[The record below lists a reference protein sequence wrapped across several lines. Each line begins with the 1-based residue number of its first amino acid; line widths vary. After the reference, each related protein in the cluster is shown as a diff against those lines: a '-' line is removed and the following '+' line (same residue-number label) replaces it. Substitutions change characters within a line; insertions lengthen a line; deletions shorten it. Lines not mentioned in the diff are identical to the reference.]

1 MYFLHLNGGEKM
13 ERNALWF
20 RGRIKS
26 FNCPCLF
33 ALPELHKAVNKGENI
48 SSEEMTVFL
57 EELFREKPDESWFYQ
72 TDDCWNS
79 VNGFIRK
86 WMIKQPNNNF
96 YPVFV
101 KLIKE
106 IEPIIGSKETL
117 KIILS
122 FPFKNKELAEKELV
136 ISLISFFSKT

>member
-1 MYFLHLNGGEKM
+1 M
-13 ERNALWF
+13 
-20 RGRIKS
+20 
-26 FNCPCLF
+26 
-33 ALPELHKAVNKGENI
+33 
-48 SSEEMTVFL
+48 
-57 EELFREKPDESWFYQ
+57 SWFYQ

-122 FPFKNKELAEKELV
+122 FPFKNKELAEKDNRSLSNYV
-136 ISLISFFSKT
+136 ITLLMKHLDENGIDWRKEKGSKK